1 MAEDEEVGLF
11 VGLVQLLDG
20 FLFLRAW
27 LLYANLNAVGRDYLV
42 GTFALVDAADG
53 VGFGG
58 VVVHDFV
65 VDDGEV
71 VEGRRVEGDH
81 FVEVRF

>member
-11 VGLVQLLDG
+11 VGLVHLFDG
-20 FLFLRAW
+20 LLFLRAW
-27 LLYANLNAVGRDYLV
+27 LLYVNLNGVGRDDFV

-53 VGFGG
+53 VGLGG
-58 VVVHDFV
+58 VVVHDLV

-81 FVEVRF
+81 FVEVGL